1 MLGGVTWPEAHTD
14 AQMMAD
20 LALASYQHGCF
31 ENVGVPFCMTIEAEE
46 LGAKVTLGSKI
57 FEPHVTEYAGTSVT
71 EWKKIISDQF
81 GMRESKSS
89 IGCNPYFKRKEFR
102 CSDHWKL
109 SRTGKCGKF
118 CDRSS
123 GVL

>member
-1 MLGGVTWPEAHTD
+1 MNMITTDLMDACGVTWPEAHTD

-57 FEPHVTEYAGTSVT
+57 FEPHVTEYA
-71 EWKKIISDQF
+71 E
-81 GMRESKSS
+81 
-89 IGCNPYFKRKEFR
+89 
-102 CSDHWKL
+102 HL
-109 SRTGKCGKF
+109 
-118 CDRSS
+118 
-123 GVL
+123 

>member
-1 MLGGVTWPEAHTD
+1 MFTEKERLERALRQEEVDRPPCICPGGMMNMITTDLMDACGVTWPEAHTD

-57 FEPHVTEYAGTSVT
+57 
-71 EWKKIISDQF
+71 
-81 GMRESKSS
+81 
-89 IGCNPYFKRKEFR
+89 
-102 CSDHWKL
+102 

-123 GVL
+123 GIL